1 MLPIDNGSSSSALTD
16 GSLAMTHAA
25 LSLNNLK
32 GIMQNKPVVMDPHHC
47 HFYCFA
53 YPDDP
58 GRSLDAC
65 CRMIGRPEYTFTT
78 VQQYL
83 ELIGNQANLIERN
96 RRVWFLSCLVWLG
109 PFGMDCYR
117 YADHLFARMH
127 DKLSKG
133 SHHNNTCYLLLA
145 DTVTRIPIQLHLLM
159 LDPLKGTI
167 VFYGDLN
174 SPCLSDTV

>member
-1 MLPIDNGSSSSALTD
+1 ML
-16 GSLAMTHAA
+16 
-25 LSLNNLK
+25 
-32 GIMQNKPVVMDPHHC
+32 
-47 HFYCFA
+47 
-53 YPDDP
+53 
-58 GRSLDAC
+58 
-65 CRMIGRPEYTFTT
+65 GRPEYTFTT

-133 SHHNNTCYLLLA
+133 SHHNNTCYLLLV
-145 DTVTRIPIQLHLLM
+145 DTVTSTPLQLHLLM
-159 LDPLKGTI
+159 LNPLRGTI
-167 VFYGDLN
+167 VFYGDLQA
-174 SPCLSDTV
+174 PRLSDTV